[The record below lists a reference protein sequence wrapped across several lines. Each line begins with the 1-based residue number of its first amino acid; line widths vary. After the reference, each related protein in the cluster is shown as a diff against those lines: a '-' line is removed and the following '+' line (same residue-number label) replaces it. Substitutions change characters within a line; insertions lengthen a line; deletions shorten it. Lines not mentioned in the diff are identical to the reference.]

1 MLVPSSGTRSEVPT
15 LLPSPRTLLTTVLA
29 LLAAAGSILALTAC
43 GSTEEEARETIDT
56 AFSEPI
62 DSADLALNLDIE
74 AEGSEELSEPVRVQ
88 LTGPFQNNGPD
99 QIPSFDFDV
108 SLQAPGAEAVPPFGL
123 TSTGDNVF
131 VELQGTAYE
140 VGEDIVAQQNQQLAQ
155 QSEESQSLSAFGIDP
170 QNWVVEPTV
179 EDDEE
184 IAGAETTHVSAAI
197 DVPALLEDLNE
208 AVGRA
213 AELSGGAAPATEL
226 PEETRAQIEEA
237 VENPTFDVFAGKDD
251 GKLRRLDTELTFTV
265 PEEEQAAAAGATGG
279 TVAFSLELADV
290 DGEQEI
296 VAPAN
301 PRPLSDLA
309 AQLGG
314 LGGLLGGSTA
324 PGTTPPPLPGTPP
337 PGGAPD
343 PQALEEFSQCVN
355 EADPSD
361 PAALQRC
368 NELINPTP

>member
-1 MLVPSSGTRSEVPT
+1 M
-15 LLPSPRTLLTTVLA
+15 
-29 LLAAAGSILALTAC
+29 
-43 GSTEEEARETIDT
+43 
-56 AFSEPI
+56 
-62 DSADLALNLDIE
+62 ALNLDIE

-179 EDDEE
+179 EGDEE
-184 IAGAETTHVSAAI
+184 IAGVDTTHVSAAI

-237 VENPTFDVFAGKDD
+237 VENPTFDLFAGGDD

-265 PEEEQAAAAGATGG
+265 PEEEQAAAGGATGG

-324 PGTTPPPLPGTPP
+324 PGTTTPPLPGTPP
-337 PGGAPD
+337 SGGAPD